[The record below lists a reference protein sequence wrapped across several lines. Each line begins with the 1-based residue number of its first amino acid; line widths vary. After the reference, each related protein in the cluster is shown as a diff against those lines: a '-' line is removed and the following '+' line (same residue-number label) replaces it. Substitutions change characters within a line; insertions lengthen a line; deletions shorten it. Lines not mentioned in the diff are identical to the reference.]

1 MAGYQS
7 AEAYDFATFEPKD
20 GSAARQLNNAQPAGE
35 PLRKK
40 SVRPNPNLKIVEPN
54 ARQTAKQQEKLGARK
69 VLAILFCCTMMFGF
83 IALFINNSV
92 RSTELMNSINEMEV
106 QIANAQSEN
115 VRLSSSIDSMF
126 SIAKVE
132 NYATNVLG
140 MTKMENYQ
148 IQYVDLSSEDQVLY
162 AGENSVFGS
171 GLVERVTEYFSG
183 LFA

>member
-7 AEAYDFATFEPKD
+7 AEAYDFAAFEPRE
-20 GSAARQLNNAQPAGE
+20 GNAARQLNNTQPAGE

-40 SVRPNPNLKIVEPN
+40 SVRPNPNLKIVEP
-54 ARQTAKQQEKLGARK
+54 GARSAQQQAHIGAKK
-69 VLAILFCCTMMFGF
+69 VVGILLCCAIMFGF
-83 IALFINNSV
+83 IAMFINNSV
-92 RSTELMNSINEMEV
+92 KSTELMNSINAMETS
-106 QIANAQSEN
+106 IANAQSEN
-115 VRLSSSIDSMF
+115 VRLSSAIDSMF

-148 IQYVDLSSEDQVLY
+148 IQYVDLSSSDQVLY
-162 AGENSVFGS
+162 AGESSAFGS
-171 GLVERVTEYFSG
+171 DLVERVTEYFSE

>member
-20 GSAARQLNNAQPAGE
+20 GSAARQLNNAQPVGE

-40 SVRPNPNLKIVEPN
+40 NVRPNPNLKIVEPN
-54 ARQTAKQQEKLGARK
+54 ARQAVKQQASVSAKK
-69 VLAILFCCTMMFGF
+69 VFAVLFCCVMMFGF
-83 IALFINNSV
+83 IAMFINNSV
-92 RSTELMNSINEMEV
+92 KSTELMNSINEMEV
-106 QIANAQSEN
+106 NIANAQSEN
-115 VRLSSSIDSMF
+115 VRLSSAIDSMF

-140 MTKMENYQ
+140 MAKMENYQ
-148 IQYVDLSSEDQVLY
+148 IQYVDLSSDDQVLY
-162 AGENSVFGS
+162 AGEDSAFG
-171 GLVERVTEYFSG
+171 GDLVERVTEYFNG

>member
-1 MAGYQS
+1 MAGYQR

-20 GSAARQLNNAQPAGE
+20 GSAARKLNTAQPVGE
-35 PLRKK
+35 PVRKRN
-40 SVRPNPNLKIVEPN
+40 VRPNPNLKIVEPN
-54 ARQTAKQQEKLGARK
+54 ARQTVKQQERLSAKK
-69 VLAILFCCTMMFGF
+69 VFAVLFCCVMMFGF
-83 IALFINNSV
+83 IAMFINNSV
-92 RSTELMNSINEMEV
+92 KSTELMNSINEMEIN
-106 QIANAQSEN
+106 IANAQSEN

-148 IQYVDLSSEDQVLY
+148 IQYVDLSSEDQVLF
-162 AGENSVFGS
+162 AGESSVFGS
-171 GLVERVTEYFSG
+171 NLVERVTEYFDG